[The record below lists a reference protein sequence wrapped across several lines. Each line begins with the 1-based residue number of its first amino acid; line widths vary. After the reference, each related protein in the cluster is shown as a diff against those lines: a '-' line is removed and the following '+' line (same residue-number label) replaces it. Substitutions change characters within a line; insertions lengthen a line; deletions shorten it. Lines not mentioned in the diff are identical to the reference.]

1 MFETSVVQARVKAV
15 ARRPLLFSMSIGAHA
30 AALVGVVT
38 MSIAGVTLP
47 TSAPNQLR
55 IPVIASLPP
64 MLGDG
69 GTPKRAPAATPPA
82 QQPKRQTAPPAVTAP
97 NVVPSAVPQVASAQT
112 STATDI
118 GPATGSGGSDT
129 GPAGTPGVPWGSP
142 QGVLPD
148 GPPAT
153 AEAPAAKIYQVVGD
167 VKAPVVLKRVAPT
180 YPEMA
185 RRARLN
191 GFVILE
197 CIIDQNGRIRDARV
211 LRSSSLAFE
220 QPALD
225 AIQKWEFSPGS
236 LDGKPVNVQ
245 FDLTVNFRVN

>member
-1 MFETSVVQARVKAV
+1 MFETSVVQARAKAA

-30 AALVGVVT
+30 AALVAAVT

-47 TSAPNQLR
+47 ANAPNQLR

-82 QQPKRQTAPPAVTAP
+82 QQPKRQTAPATPAAP
-97 NVVPSAVPQVASAQT
+97 NLVPDTVPQVASAQT
-112 STATDI
+112 STATGI
-118 GPATGSGGSDT
+118 GPATGSGTDT
-129 GPAGTPGVPWGSP
+129 GPIGTPGVPWGSRV
-142 QGVLPD
+142 GVVTD

-153 AEAPAAKIYQVVGD
+153 AEAPEAKIYQVAGD
-167 VKAPVVLKRVAPT
+167 VKAPVVLSRVTPK

-191 GFVILE
+191 GFVVLE
-197 CIIDQNGRIRDARV
+197 CIIDENGRIRDARV
-211 LRSSSLAFE
+211 LRSSFLAFE

-225 AIQKWEFSPGS
+225 AIQKWEFAPGT
-236 LDGKPVNVQ
+236 LGGKPVNVQ
-245 FDLTVNFRVN
+245 FDLTVNFHVN

>member
-1 MFETSVVQARVKAV
+1 MFETSVVQARVKTA

-69 GTPKRAPAATPPA
+69 GTPKRAPAATPPV
-82 QQPKRQTAPPAVTAP
+82 QQPKRDTVPPAVTAP
-97 NVVPSAVPQVASAQT
+97 QVVPTAVPQVASAQT

-118 GPATGSGGSDT
+118 GPATGSGSDT
-129 GPAGTPGVPWGSP
+129 GKPGTPGVPWGSP
-142 QGVLPD
+142 QGVGTD

-153 AEAPAAKIYQVVGD
+153 AEAPEAKIYQVAGD
-167 VKAPVVLKRVAPT
+167 VKAPVVLKRVAPA

-197 CIIDQNGRIRDARV
+197 CIIDQNGKIRDARV
-211 LRSSSLAFE
+211 VRSSFLAFE